1 MKEAFQLAAL
11 CVCVATVLV
20 VAGIGALC
28 TLGGQLCRDAGEKGM
43 GEKVELGG
51 KIMML
56 SMALPM
62 AASLLQAVCE
72 MLL

>member
-1 MKEAFQLAAL
+1 
-11 CVCVATVLV
+11 
-20 VAGIGALC
+20 
-28 TLGGQLCRDAGEKGM
+28 M